1 MTNGIKVVLQ
11 SGSRGSL
18 TKANKYLV
26 EKKFV
31 SLDPFED
38 SNKSY
43 GTLSIRQSMKCDE
56 SKERLKRQHIDERLD

>member
-38 SNKSY
+38 SNKS
-43 GTLSIRQSMKCDE
+43 
-56 SKERLKRQHIDERLD
+56 